1 MAMDD
6 GSLEDLEEVTESQ
19 ISQESS
25 VALQAVQLLAAG
37 GDLVTFESQSVSS
50 LLIVQEA
57 HSQAEGEGD
66 SDRDIAYQNIEQLVE
81 ADDYILD
88 DLTLNRGGLSQGH
101 MQQLQ
106 NQSSSILL
114 NETTH
119 LTIAEESLIS
129 L

>member
-37 GDLVTFESQSVSS
+37 GDLITFESQSVSS
-50 LLIVQEA
+50 LLIVHEA
-57 HSQAEGEGD
+57 HSQAEGD
-66 SDRDIAYQNIEQLVE
+66 SDIAYQNIEQLVE

-88 DLTLNRGGLSQGH
+88 DLTLNKGGLSQGH

-119 LTIAEESLIS
+119 LTMAEESLIS